1 MYTNRVAKFLFR
13 PRVKI
18 QKFPKTYWFILFNFN
33 YIHKIYTKTTAS
45 SLTFLSSRMQ
55 QNHTKQLSHSI
66 HQQHQL
72 SDSIGFHCGEFPSVK
87 SFSLSL

>member
-1 MYTNRVAKFLFR
+1 MYTDRVEKFLFR
-13 PRVKI
+13 SRVKI
-18 QKFPKTYWFILFNFN
+18 QKFPKTYWFILFNFH

-72 SDSIGFHCGEFPSVK
+72 SDSIGLFTAVSFPQ
-87 SFSLSL
+87 